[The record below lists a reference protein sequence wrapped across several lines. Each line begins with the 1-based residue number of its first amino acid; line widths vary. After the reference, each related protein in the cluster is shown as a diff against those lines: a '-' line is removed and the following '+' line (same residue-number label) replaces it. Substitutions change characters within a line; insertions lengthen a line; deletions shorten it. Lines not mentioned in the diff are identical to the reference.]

1 MEDGDEASKNEET
14 ASEPDRTPEGYK
26 GRYFA
31 SLVGRSQR
39 RTLHRG
45 GECHRVPGVH
55 YKRFEDL
62 GEDLPPEGMYHR
74 VCKEC
79 FPRGVDE
86 SGARC
91 PPRSQHLRS
100 RWTSLFHP
108 PFFRSTQTK
117 RGRQEKDRRGADS
130 LGKGG
135 AGSVRLM
142 HNFTCR
148 RMRNRA
154 SCHASGRSGQRDCS
168 MQHFW
173 AACKSGS

>member
-1 MEDGDEASKNEET
+1 MGESVIVSRRCTTSGL
-14 ASEPDRTPEGYK
+14 RTW
-26 GRYFA
+26 GRTYPRRACTTGCARSA
-31 SLVGRSQR
+31 SLGVSR
-39 RTLHRG
+39 RATSRG
-45 GECHRVPGVH
+45 
-55 YKRFEDL
+55 
-62 GEDLPPEGMYHR
+62 PPR
-74 VCKEC
+74 T
-79 FPRGVDE
+79 
-86 SGARC
+86 ARC
-91 PPRSQHLRS
+91 PPRSQHPRS

-130 LGKGG
+130 LGRGG
-135 AGSVRLM
+135 SGSVRLM

-168 MQHFW
+168 MQRFW